1 MTRFFLGCLSLILV
15 AAAPAYADKNDIT
28 IEQFREAG
36 AGSYI
41 DASYAYA
48 VFPSI
53 GKGGVIVGGA
63 QGEGTV
69 FQGGQAIGEVKM
81 NQLTVGLQFGGRPT
95 ARSYFLRMHA
105 RSGSLRLETL
115 SSALRQLR
123 LLSIRALVPK
133 PVLVVVPEPQ
143 SMRVMTMVSKLT
155 AEALSTVWLFLRSR
169 RAALCSRPLSAVS
182 ATVTA
187 RFR

>member
-53 GKGGVIVGGA
+53 GKGGVIIGGA

-81 NQLTVGLQFGGRPT
+81 NQLTVGLQFGGQT
-95 ARSYFLRMHA
+95 YSQIIFFEDAR
-105 RSGSLRLETL
+105 
-115 SSALRQLR
+115 ALREFTSGNFKFGAQATAV
-123 LLSIRALVPK
+123 ALNTGA
-133 PVLVVVPEPQ
+133 
-143 SMRVMTMVSKLT
+143 S
-155 AEALSTVWLFLRSR
+155 AEASTGGGTRTSINAGNDNGVEVDSR
-169 RAALCSRPLSAVS
+169 GFVSGMAVFTIAQGGFMLEAS
-182 ATVTA
+182 LGGQ
-187 RFR
+187 RYRYNPF